1 MPSRSLPLNAVKH
14 FEMCG
19 QQLVAFRGGS
29 GVVHV
34 LSAYCPHLGANL
46 GIGGHV
52 VTESGDDCIQCPFH
66 GWRFGGDGQCKR
78 IPNLNGVFISSD
90 PDHYPEDFLA
100 KYGHNLSFR
109 FYYSRHM
116 DSNFEVVGE
125 NCGDLEHFARL
136 HGSVVPY
143 LTTTKFSF
151 DTTRSADNEIAGFAT
166 IYVLGFKLITQ
177 PWKLWFGSPVMVHHK
192 LGYDNSL
199 LGPVLGVLNAVPLHH
214 GQTRLTTMIYS
225 KPTILHR
232 LWAIFY
238 FYLLNIQA
246 DADMEVWVNTQ
257 KLKRPIFT
265 RNDDLIQLYRR
276 YCQRFYAK

>member
-1 MPSRSLPLNAVKH
+1 MSRSVFGHDQNAQIDCPQFPNTWIGAMPSRSLPLNAVKH

-29 GVVHV
+29 GAVHV

-78 IPNLNGVFISSD
+78 IPNLNDSDLKAVKAVVKKWQTIEKNELIYVWHHSEGSD

-109 FYYSRHM
+109 YYYSRHM

-166 IYVLGFKLITQ
+166 IYVLGFELITQ
-177 PWKLWFGSPVMVHHK
+177 PWKLWFGSPVMVQHL

-199 LGPVLGVLNAVPLHH
+199 LGP
-214 GQTRLTTMIYS
+214 
-225 KPTILHR
+225 
-232 LWAIFY
+232 
-238 FYLLNIQA
+238 
-246 DADMEVWVNTQ
+246 
-257 KLKRPIFT
+257 
-265 RNDDLIQLYRR
+265 
-276 YCQRFYAK
+276 